1 MFSTAKTCGHPKSLQ
16 NGYYTATGET
26 FGDTATY
33 YCNKGYQLLG
43 KSMIQCT
50 ESGRSNGLGICDQNW
65 RDQEETPCNHRQRTM
80 CKKVHINPQPSENQ
94 VEANV
99 NEYHDHPAGSLM
111 RSNL

>member
-1 MFSTAKTCGHPKSLQ
+1 MTI
-16 NGYYTATGET
+16 
-26 FGDTATY
+26 
-33 YCNKGYQLLG
+33 QLKHVVIQRVYKMAITLLLVKHLG
-43 KSMIQCT
+43 TRQLTIAIK
-50 ESGRSNGLGICDQNW
+50 ENW